1 MQSSSEAMGERIR
14 HPKAPPRRRRPAAAP
29 SADPAELA
37 RFDALAAEW
46 WNASGPMRA
55 LHRLNPTRIAFVR
68 DRLAAR
74 AGRDPLKPQP
84 LRGMRILDMGCGA
97 GLLAEPLARLG
108 ASVIGA
114 DAAAESIAVAKAH
127 AEAGGLAID
136 YRATTA
142 EHLARAGETFD
153 AVLAMEIIEHVR
165 DPQAFVATLV
175 ALTKPGGLLLMATL
189 NRTPKSFA
197 FAIVGAEYVLG
208 WVPRGTHDWRKFV
221 RPSELARALRGAGFA
236 LTEVVGVGYDLVTDS
251 WRLTDDPSVNYM
263 AAAERA

>member
-1 MQSSSEAMGERIR
+1 MGERAR
-14 HPKAPPRRRRPAAAP
+14 HASAPARRRRPAAAP

-74 AGRDPLKPQP
+74 AGRDPLKPRP
-84 LRGMRILDMGCGA
+84 LRGLRILDIGCGG

-108 ASVIGA
+108 ANVVGA
-114 DAAAESIAVAKAH
+114 DAAAEAIAVAKAH
-127 AEAGGLAID
+127 ADAGGLAID
-136 YRATTA
+136 YRAATA
-142 EHLARAGETFD
+142 EALAGAGESFD

-165 DPQAFVATLV
+165 DPRAFIATLA
-175 ALTKPGGLLLMATL
+175 ALTKRDGILLMATL

-197 FAIVGAEYVLG
+197 LAIVGAEYVLG
-208 WVPRGTHDWRKFV
+208 WVARGTHDWQKFV
-221 RPSELARALRGAGFA
+221 RPSELARALRAAGFA
-236 LTEVVGVGYDLVTDS
+236 LTEVVGVGYDLVTDG

-263 AAAERA
+263 AAAERP